1 MFAKSDIIRYTKCNK
16 EADAIVL
23 VWIFNVGQEIYISSK
38 YWQGDLWILGENGSG
53 VY

>member
-1 MFAKSDIIRYTKCNK
+1 MHDIIILKKSFMFAKSDIIRYTKLNK

-38 YWQGDLWILGENGSG
+38 YWQGDL
-53 VY
+53 